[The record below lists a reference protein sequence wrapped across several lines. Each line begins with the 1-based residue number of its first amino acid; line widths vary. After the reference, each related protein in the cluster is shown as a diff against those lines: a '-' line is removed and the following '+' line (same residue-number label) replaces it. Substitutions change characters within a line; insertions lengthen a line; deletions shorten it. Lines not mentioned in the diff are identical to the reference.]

1 MSSTEISTDHRTYRD
16 ASFNVAAGLT
26 LTADLP
32 FVEFGVLL
40 EADAIIRRGLAFG
53 LWTRAEIPEV
63 KRRQSKIRE
72 ALPDALAR
80 EYDRSHPSSGRRVG
94 SVAA

>member
-1 MSSTEISTDHRTYRD
+1 MPSALISNDHRTYRD

-63 KRRQSKIRE
+63 KRRQALIVE

-80 EYDRSHPSSGRRVG
+80 EYDRANPSSGIRVE
-94 SVAA
+94 VAA